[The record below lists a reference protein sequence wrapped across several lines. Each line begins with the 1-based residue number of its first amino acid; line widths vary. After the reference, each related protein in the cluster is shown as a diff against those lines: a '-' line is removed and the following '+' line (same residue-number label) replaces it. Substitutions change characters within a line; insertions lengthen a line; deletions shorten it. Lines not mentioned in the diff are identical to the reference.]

1 MSSFFELNQDPIWNV
16 LIRFLVS
23 LIVQFIVIR
32 LIYFRYTKNKRNVFS
47 FFQMGIM
54 IFLVCVLLKTV
65 EVQLGIALGLFA
77 IFAIMRFRSQNL
89 PLRQMTYFFT
99 VIGISVINAMA
110 NFYNPVR
117 GTIVINLIIILSV
130 FLLEIFFNRTAA
142 EKSKKKKKKKAF
154 RKTILLYNRLDLLD
168 PGKESDL
175 LSDISSRTHMKI
187 EKIEIRKIDLIKG
200 AAELEISYRD
210 NKSGGKISSD
220 V

>member
-1 MSSFFELNQDPIWNV
+1 MSSFFAFDQDPIWNV

-23 LIVQFIVIR
+23 LLVQFIVIR

-110 NFYNPVR
+110 NFYQPVR
-117 GTIVINLIIILSV
+117 GTIVINTIIILSV
-130 FLLEIFFNRTAA
+130 FLLEKLFNKTAL
-142 EKSKKKKKKKAF
+142 EKSKKKNKKKMQKKASK
-154 RKTILLYNRLDLLD
+154 KTIILYNKLALLD
-168 PGKESDL
+168 PGSADDL
-175 LSDISSRTHMKI
+175 LSDLSLRTHLKI
-187 EKIEIRKIDLIKG
+187 EKVEIRKIDLTNG
-200 AAELEISYRD
+200 TAELEISY
-210 NKSGGKISSD
+210 
-220 V
+220 

>member
-1 MSSFFELNQDPIWNV
+1 MSSFFSFDQDPIWNV
-16 LIRFLVS
+16 FIRFLVS
-23 LIVQFIVIR
+23 LLVQFIVIR

-110 NFYNPVR
+110 NFYQPVR
-117 GTIVINLIIILSV
+117 GPILINAIIILSV
-130 FLLEIFFNRTAA
+130 FLLEKFFNRTPS
-142 EKSKKKKKKKAF
+142 EKSKKKSKKKMQKKAF
-154 RKTILLYNRLDLLD
+154 RKTVLLYNRLELLD
-168 PGKESDL
+168 PGNESDL

-187 EKIEIRKIDLIKG
+187 EKAEIRKIDLVKG
-200 AAELEISYRD
+200 IAELEISYRD
-210 NKSGGKISSD
+210 KGSGEE
-220 V
+220 

>member
-1 MSSFFELNQDPIWNV
+1 MSSFFAFDQDPIWNV

-23 LIVQFIVIR
+23 LLVQFIVIR
-32 LIYFRYTKNKRNVFS
+32 LIYFRYTKNKGSVFS

-54 IFLVCVLLKTV
+54 IFLVCILLKTV

-110 NFYNPVR
+110 NFYQPVR
-117 GTIVINLIIILSV
+117 GTIVINAIIILSV
-130 FLLEIFFNRTAA
+130 FLLEKFFNRTAS
-142 EKSKKKKKKKAF
+142 EKSKKKSKKKMQKKAYK
-154 RKTILLYNRLDLLD
+154 KTILLYNRLELLD
-168 PGKESDL
+168 PGNESDL

-187 EKIEIRKIDLIKG
+187 EKAEIRKIDLVKG
-200 AAELEISYRD
+200 TAELEISYKD
-210 NKSGGKISSD
+210 KESGEK
-220 V
+220 

>member
-1 MSSFFELNQDPIWNV
+1 MPSFFAFDQDPIWNV
-16 LIRFLVS
+16 FIRFLVS
-23 LIVQFIVIR
+23 LLVQFIVIR

-110 NFYNPVR
+110 NFYQPVR
-117 GTIVINLIIILSV
+117 GPIVINTIIILSV
-130 FLLEIFFNRTAA
+130 FLLEKFFNRTAS
-142 EKSKKKKKKKAF
+142 EKSKKKSKKKMQKKAYK
-154 RKTILLYNRLDLLD
+154 KTILLYNRLELLD
-168 PGKESDL
+168 PGNESDL
-175 LSDISSRTHMKI
+175 LNDISSRTHMKI
-187 EKIEIRKIDLIKG
+187 EKAEIRKIDLVKG
-200 AAELEISYRD
+200 TAELEISYKD
-210 NKSGGKISSD
+210 KVSGEK
-220 V
+220 

>member
-1 MSSFFELNQDPIWNV
+1 MSSFFAFDQDPIWNV
-16 LIRFLVS
+16 FIRFLVS
-23 LIVQFIVIR
+23 LVVQFIVIR

-110 NFYNPVR
+110 NFYQPVR
-117 GTIVINLIIILSV
+117 GTIVINTIIILSV
-130 FLLEIFFNRTAA
+130 FLLEKFFNRTAS
-142 EKSKKKKKKKAF
+142 EKSKKKSKKKMQKKAYK
-154 RKTILLYNRLDLLD
+154 KTILLYNKLELLD
-168 PGKESDL
+168 PGNESDL

-187 EKIEIRKIDLIKG
+187 EKAEIRKIDLVKG
-200 AAELEISYRD
+200 TAELEISYKD
-210 NKSGGKISSD
+210 KVSGEK
-220 V
+220 